1 LPDGH
6 ADLWIHPPGGL
17 AARINR
23 RRQGVRLSTEEL
35 VMSKPDLKKLSTLSP
50 FELKDELIKLASS
63 DTNRLM
69 LNAGRGN
76 PNFLATEPRN
86 AFWQL
91 GIFATRDAER
101 SFSYMPEGVG
111 GFPRRDGIAQRFDLF
126 TRYHHDTPGVK
137 FLAGAVSYVRDQL
150 GLDESEFLSEMCEGI
165 IACNYPVPD
174 RMLKLSEKIVAQY
187 IRKEMIGNHPF
198 IGDFDLFAVEG
209 GTAAMTYLFNSMREN
224 HLLKEGDTIALGMP
238 IFTPYIEIPELND
251 YKLHVV
257 HVDADPANGW
267 QYSNAE
273 LDKLRDPKVKA
284 FFLVNPS
291 NPPSVRMSD
300 ESLEYLAQIVKDR
313 PDLIILTDDVYGTF
327 ADNFVS
333 LFAMCP
339 KNTILVYSFS
349 KYFGATGWRLGV
361 IATHKDNIFDEKIAK
376 LPADQRKELH
386 HRYLSITTEPDK
398 LKFIDRLVAD
408 SRTVALNHTAGL
420 STPQQVQ
427 MVLFS
432 LFSLMDT
439 HDKYKDAMKRLIRA
453 RKAALYSA
461 IGVPQDADDPN
472 VVDYYTLIDAELLG
486 RKTLGE
492 DFVKWVLDSVE
503 PTEILFR
510 LAEEAGVVLLPG
522 RGFGTQH
529 PSGRVSLA
537 NLNEADYVKIGRSI
551 RKLLDEYADRYE
563 KAKGKKK

>member
-1 LPDGH
+1 M
-6 ADLWIHPPGGL
+6 
-17 AARINR
+17 
-23 RRQGVRLSTEEL
+23 T
-35 VMSKPDLKKLSTLSP
+35 KPDLSKLANLSP

-63 DTNRLM
+63 DADRMM

-76 PNFLATEPRN
+76 PNFLATVPRH

-91 GIFATRDAER
+91 GLFAMRESER

-111 GFPRRDGIAQRFDLF
+111 GFPRRAGIEERFNLF
-126 TRYHHDTPGVK
+126 AREQSETSGVK

-150 GLDESEFLSEMCEGI
+150 GLDAGDFLYEMCEGI
-165 IACNYPVPD
+165 LACNYPVPD

-187 IRKEMIGNHPF
+187 IRKEMIGSHPF
-198 IGDFDLFAVEG
+198 TGKFDLFAVEG
-209 GTAAMTYLFNSMREN
+209 GTAAMTYLFNTIREN
-224 HLLKEGDTIALGMP
+224 HLLKAGDTIALGMP

-251 YKLHVV
+251 YQLLELSI
-257 HVDADPANGW
+257 DADPQNRW
-267 QYSNAE
+267 QYSNEE

-300 ESLEYLAQIVKDR
+300 ESLEYLASIVEER

-361 IATHKDNIFDEKIAK
+361 IATHQDNIFDAQIAG
-376 LPADQRKELH
+376 LPQPQRDQLH
-386 HRYLSITTEPDK
+386 KRYNSITTEPDK

-439 HDKYKDAMKRLIRA
+439 HDEYKAAMKRLIRS
-453 RKAALYSA
+453 RKAALYRE
-461 IGVPQDADDPN
+461 IGIAPDNDDPN
-472 VVDYYTLIDAELLG
+472 AVDYYTLLDIEQLG
-486 RKTLGE
+486 GKAIGPE
-492 DFVKWVLDSVE
+492 FVKWVLNAAE
-503 PTEILFR
+503 PAELLFR

-522 RGFGTQH
+522 RGFGTRH

-537 NLNEADYVKIGRSI
+537 NLNESDYVKIGRSI
-551 RKLLDEYADRYE
+551 RKLFEEYVERYNE
-563 KAKGKKK
+563 ATGSTARKDVTKK